1 MKGCGIKITYP
12 RSEEIMSELSDS
24 EFEDTG
30 DIYLETLTTI
40 LRLFVSTIF

>member
-1 MKGCGIKITYP
+1 MNGCGIKITYP

-30 DIYLETLTTI
+30 DIYLPRDTNNY
-40 LRLFVSTIF
+40 S